1 MGPSQPPV
9 PTQSSISTSPR
20 FAFPSSPLLSKVARW
35 RTRPTKEGRIWL
47 AASGM
52 LWFTGWLKGINLL
65 LLLAYAILAL
75 WLLNWVVA
83 RRALRGLAARRVVHP
98 PVFAGTPTL
107 WEVEVADEG
116 VRPFSGWRVLDEGP
130 GHRAEWFVLELRA
143 GGRTRLR
150 QQLTLPERGDYEC
163 LPLRAASA
171 YPFGLVAREAEFAD
185 MTRLT
190 VLPAVGTLHT
200 GRLRRWL
207 AQTPRPDERTR
218 RSRRKLATEVEFHG
232 LRAFRPGDSPRWIH
246 WRTSARRDEL
256 MVREFDQG
264 THHDLCL
271 IVEPYSQRP
280 GDPNFEAA
288 IQLAATICWSWA
300 EDAGDRVVLAV
311 VGSDSPVVAGNRL
324 TQLECLAR
332 IAGAEHVSPDAMLD
346 ELNRVAMPAGPV
358 LLVSSRDAVL
368 TADMLSRKLGRPVAL
383 IDATRPPSFYQP
395 PTVVEGVAH
404 GI

>member
-1 MGPSQPPV
+1 MSTPLPLPPIRLDARL
-9 PTQSSISTSPR
+9 PP
-20 FAFPSSPLLSKVARW
+20 ALRW
-35 RTRPTKEGRIWL
+35 RTRPTKEGRLWL
-47 AASGM
+47 AASGI

-65 LLLAYAILAL
+65 LLLAYAVLAL

-98 PVFAGTPTL
+98 PVFAGKPTL

-130 GHRAEWFVLELRA
+130 HHRAEWFVLELRA

-150 QQLTLPERGDYEC
+150 QSLTLPVRGDYEC
-163 LPLRAASA
+163 RPLRAASA
-171 YPFGLVAREAEFAD
+171 YPFGLVSREAEFAD
-185 MTRLT
+185 GERLT
-190 VLPAVGTLHT
+190 VLPPVGTLHA

-246 WRTSARRDEL
+246 WRTSARRGEL

-280 GDPNFEAA
+280 GDPTLEAA

-300 EDAGDRVVLAV
+300 EDVGDRVLLAV
-311 VGSDSPVVAGNRL
+311 LGGDPPVVTGNRFA
-324 TQLECLAR
+324 QLECLAR
-332 IAGAEHVSPDAMLD
+332 LAGSDSPRPDAMLD
-346 ELNRVAMPAGPV
+346 ELGRFSLPVGPA
-358 LLVSSRDAVL
+358 LLVSSRAATGL
-368 TADMLSRKLGRPVAL
+368 AELLSRRLDRPVAL
-383 IDATRPPSFYQP
+383 IDTTRPPGFYQP
-395 PTVVEGVAH
+395 PADPGEVADGV
-404 GI
+404 